1 MSQNNDQGRPNPS
14 QTWYDNGQVPQSKR
28 FPFGAGNGDDASG
41 PETRHNP
48 QVDPYGQH
56 NGGSQGNGQQ
66 NYAPPQQSQGRPA
79 PQETPP
85 YGQAP
90 VNNGPQAPQYG
101 NAPQRNDAQYGQY
114 NAGQQ
119 GQYNGSQGQQ
129 PGYQQPSQQPNQ
141 GQYPPQGNQPQGGN
155 YGPQDPNGQ
164 GNQPQYGSQGQQ
176 YGSQGQQYGN
186 QPQYGGQEQQYRND
200 EPVSGDSGNQQFQG
214 ILDPHTG
221 EIYPVPDLEGLQDT
235 DALLV
240 VVSGPDSGSQ
250 ILLDTDVVTVGRSPN
265 ADIFLDDVTVSRKHA
280 EFIRT
285 PSGFTLRDTGSLNGT
300 YVGRQLID
308 SIELQNGADVQIGKF
323 RMIFQQRPRS

>member
-1 MSQNNDQGRPNPS
+1 MSQNNDQGRPDPS
-14 QTWYDNGQVPQSKR
+14 QNWYDNGAVPQSKK
-28 FPFGAGNGDDASG
+28 FPFGAGDGDDGAD
-41 PETRHNP
+41 PETRHHP
-48 QVDPYGQH
+48 QVDDPYGQN
-56 NGGSQGNGQQ
+56 NGGGQGYGQQ
-66 NYAPPQQSQGRPA
+66 PFAPRHRQAATP

-85 YGQAP
+85 YGQQS

-101 NAPQRNDAQYGQY
+101 NAPQQYGGSQPGGGQNGAPQY
-114 NAGQQ
+114 PGQQEQYRGGQ
-119 GQYNGSQGQQ
+119 GQYQQ
-129 PGYQQPSQQPNQ
+129 PPYQQDQP
-141 GQYPPQGNQPQGGN
+141 QYPAQGINGPDNQAQ
-155 YGPQDPNGQ
+155 YNGQ
-164 GNQPQYGSQGQQ
+164 GQ
-176 YGSQGQQYGN
+176 
-186 QPQYGGQEQQYRND
+186 
-200 EPVSGDSGNQQFQG
+200 EPVSSDSGSQKFHG

-221 EIYPVPDLEGLQDT
+221 EIHPVPDLEGLQDT